1 MAAASSVVVERDE
14 NESLAKATRKKPA
27 ASKGKSEAV
36 TARKKPVTSGSCG
49 EEDQK
54 SEAVQKKKKTKSEA
68 VQKKKT
74 TKKPAAPKGK
84 PREAARKTQK
94 MTQERI
100 EATCQAKTMRRRRSV
115 IEKRI
120 HSYNADTMGLPM
132 AAPTRDYLPDN
143 ERSMSASHY
152 QESLDG
158 QLLATSADAPSIRR
172 YLYTVT
178 DGRPLLEDS
187 NGTVYKGGLT
197 S

>member
-36 TARKKPVTSGSCG
+36 TARKKPVTSGSCE

-54 SEAVQKKKKTKSEA
+54 SEAVQKKKTKSEA